1 MQGIQKNCNSRRS
14 RIVPDVHFM
23 LKRAKETIAFFS
35 ALLYVFVLPVIRK
48 RTRRIIIYY
57 HGVRENEVNRFEKQI
72 KFLANNYYV
81 VKPSEVKKVIL
92 SSKGVVVGITF
103 DDAFVSV
110 MENAVPILKKYG
122 LPAGIFVP
130 ADNIGKPPRW
140 EMSDNCSDK
149 NETVMSEEQVSELY
163 NSGFEVFSHTLSHP
177 VLIESEDDVLKA
189 EMVESKQILERIIGH
204 EVIGISYPHGACD
217 KRVCAAAK
225 QAGYK
230 LGFTI
235 EPCTVDDSTD
245 DLQIGRFAVSASD
258 SLVKFRLKVYGAYQV
273 TKYLKALKRKIMHPN
288 NNGAYRYGV

>member
-1 MQGIQKNCNSRRS
+1 MDCIKNIIEFIC
-14 RIVPDVHFM
+14 
-23 LKRAKETIAFFS
+23 AAFYLVYLS
-35 ALLYVFVLPVIRK
+35 LLSKKPCRVV
-48 RTRRIIIYY
+48 IYY
-57 HGVRENEVNRFEKQI
+57 HGIKRHDVAGFKRQLKYLAEKCATVR
-72 KFLANNYYV
+72 
-81 VKPSEVKKVIL
+81 PSEIKTARANGD
-92 SSKGVVVGITF
+92 SCVVAITF

-110 MENAVPILKKYG
+110 IENAVPILKKHG

-140 EMSDNCSDK
+140 EIQDNCSDK
-149 NETVMSEEQVSELY
+149 NETIMSEEQVSELY
-163 NSGFEVFSHTLSHP
+163 NSGFEIFSHTLSHP
-177 VLIESEDDVLKA
+177 VLVESEDDKLKA

-245 DLQIGRFAVSASD
+245 DLQIGRFAVSAND
-258 SLVKFRLKVYGAYQV
+258 GLVKFRLKVCGAYQV
-273 TKYLKALKRKIMHPN
+273 TKYLQALKRKIMRPN
-288 NNGAYRYGV
+288 NNGAHRYGI